1 LFKRWTG
8 KLSSLLGAVG
18 AGILVVLML
27 ITGIDVV
34 GRYVFHRPFI
44 GAYELSELSMAMVV
58 LLGWAYNQAVK
69 GHVDI
74 DLLHKRLPRSIQN
87 ILDFL
92 IPLLGLTLFVFIAW
106 QSINFTMDSIGW
118 HETTEM
124 LHIPVWIFKLMIFI
138 AAAAISFEFIADI
151 ITAYQRIRGKA

>member
-1 LFKRWTG
+1 LFQRWVG
-8 KLSSLLGAVG
+8 KFSSFLGAVG
-18 AGILVVLML
+18 AGVLAALML
-27 ITGIDVV
+27 ITGVDVV

-44 GAYELSELSMAMVV
+44 GAYELSELAMAMVV
-58 LLGWAYNQAVK
+58 LLGWGYNQALK

-74 DLLHKRLPRSIQN
+74 DLLYKRLPHSIQK

-92 IPLLGLTLFVFIAW
+92 IPSLGLSLFIFVSW
-106 QSINFTMDSIGW
+106 QSINFVMDSIGW

-138 AAAAISFEFIADI
+138 GAVAISLQFIADI
-151 ITAYQRIRGKA
+151 ITSCQKARRKA

>member
-1 LFKRWTG
+1 MFQRWTG
-8 KLSSLLGAVG
+8 KLSSFLGAVG

-34 GRYVFHRPFI
+34 GRYLFHRPLP
-44 GAYELSELSMAMVV
+44 GAYELSELAMAMVV

-74 DLLHKRLPRSIQN
+74 DLLYNRLPRSIQN
-87 ILDFL
+87 IIDFL

-106 QSINFTMDSIGW
+106 QAINFTLDSIGW
-118 HETTEM
+118 NETTEV
-124 LHIPVWIFKLMIFI
+124 LDIPVWILKLMIFI
-138 AAAAISFEFIADI
+138 GAAAISFEFIADI
-151 ITAYQRIRGKA
+151 ITACQKLKGKA